1 MPGQTTVITY
11 LGSQLSSLLVI
22 QNLGGET
29 VSITKLKEL
38 MTNLI
43 LTELNTNDLEG
54 IFCGNDMGLNCAL
67 PSGIG

>member
-22 QNLGGET
+22 QNLGGEA

-54 IFCGNDMGLNCAL
+54 IFCGNDMGLNCGS
-67 PSGIG
+67 PSGTG

>member
-11 LGSQLSSLLVI
+11 LGSQLSSLLAI

-43 LTELNTNDLEG
+43 LGTL
-54 IFCGNDMGLNCAL
+54 FCKKKR
-67 PSGIG
+67 